1 MRALPPEVERSTP
14 MPGMKWSTVLEVGSI
29 GTRVT
34 GPQVV
39 SLVDL
44 LMTMS
49 LAAQPDRNRQ
59 SCHTTSAVP
68 APPASAEGSGSVRSP
83 PATAWSWKLET
94 STEARQLAPPST
106 ERKERIWPEE
116 LWNGTSTV
124 PLGRTTG
131 WPPRPLAASPVFS
144 AGPQVSPPSVDRLIL
159 MRLLAAWSS
168 YWV

>member
-1 MRALPPEVERSTP
+1 
-14 MPGMKWSTVLEVGSI
+14 MPGMKWSTALVVAST

-44 LMTMS
+44 LMTTS
-49 LAAQPDRNRQ
+49 LAAQPERNRQ
-59 SCHTTSAVP
+59 SCHTTYTVP
-68 APPASAEGSGSVRSP
+68 AASISAEGSGLVRSP
-83 PATAWSWKLET
+83 PATVWDWMVAT
-94 STEARQLAPPST
+94 STVARQLAPPST
-106 ERKERIWPEE
+106 ERNERICPEE
-116 LWNGTSTV
+116 LWKGTITV

-144 AGPQVSPPSVDRLIL
+144 AAPQVTPPLVDRRIF
-159 MRLLAAWSS
+159 MRLPLAVSS

>member
-14 MPGMKWSTVLEVGSI
+14 MPGMKWSMVLLVASI

-49 LAAQPDRNRQ
+49 LAAQPERNRQ
-59 SCHTTSAVP
+59 SCHTTYTLP
-68 APPASAEGSGSVRSP
+68 AASTSAEGSGLVRSP
-83 PATAWSWKLET
+83 PATVWAWMVET
-94 STEARQLAPPST
+94 STEARQLAPPSM
-106 ERKERIWPEE
+106 ERRERIWPEE

-144 AGPQVSPPSVDRLIL
+144 AGPQVTPPLVERRIF
-159 MRLLAAWSS
+159 MRLPLAVSS